1 MINYLKKLFSAG
13 DGGTAEGKSREDE
26 KNFDLLKYDG
36 IRAMR
41 MGKTDYAEKCFARA
55 LEIRA
60 DAETLR
66 CLASLYAGT
75 GRGGEAVEVL
85 TRLVEVEPDAADA
98 MVTMAG
104 LLYAADDYDGAR
116 RQAQAALAVDEGN
129 AEALLALGKA
139 DWKLGNELEA
149 IADLT
154 RAIGA
159 RDGYAEAV
167 LTRAEVLAA
176 MRQPTEALADIETAL
191 GIDGENEQALML
203 KGRLLAMTGD
213 VAGALAAWDALVA
226 VNPFNFDAYVAKA
239 GLLTDQGKAAEA
251 VAVIDEALELSSAIP
266 QLYKARGRA
275 RLALGDKDGAAED
288 VRKALELRP
297 EDAASIDGKFS
308 NKPMEFDNIVGIF
321 K

>member
-1 MINYLKKLFSAG
+1 MINYLKKLFSAPSGG
-13 DGGTAEGKSREDE
+13 DTDGKSREDE
-26 KNFDLLKYDG
+26 RNFDLLKYDG

-41 MGKTDYAEKCFARA
+41 MGKADYAEQCFVRA
-55 LEIRA
+55 LDIRD

-66 CLASLYAGT
+66 HLASLYAAT
-75 GRGGEAVEVL
+75 GRGGDAVATL
-85 TRLVEVEPDAADA
+85 ARLVEVEPQAADA
-98 MVTMAG
+98 MVMMAG
-104 LLYAADDYDGAR
+104 LLYASGDFEESR
-116 RQAQAALAVDEGN
+116 RQAQAALAVDGDN

-139 DWKLGNELEA
+139 DWRLGDELAA

-159 RDGYAEAV
+159 REGYIEAV

-176 MRQPTEALADIETAL
+176 MRQPVEALADVETAL
-191 GIDGENEQALML
+191 GIDGESEQALML
-203 KGRLLAMTGD
+203 KGRLLVLTGD
-213 VAGALAAWDALVA
+213 AAGAVAAWDALVA

-239 GLLTDQGKAAEA
+239 ETLTDQGKPAEA
-251 VAVIDEALELSSAIP
+251 VVVIDEALELSSSVP

-275 RLALGDKDGAAED
+275 RLALGDKDGAADD
-288 VRKALELRP
+288 VRKTLELHP
-297 EDAASIDGKFS
+297 EDAAGISGEFS

>member
-13 DGGTAEGKSREDE
+13 GGGTAEGKSREDE

-41 MGKTDYAEKCFARA
+41 MGKADYAEKCFARA

-154 RAIGA
+154 RA
-159 RDGYAEAV
+159 V
-167 LTRAEVLAA
+167 VLAA
-176 MRQPTEALADIETAL
+176 MRQPTEALADLETAL